1 MPVKLTKEEILTALK
16 EGRVSYRP
24 IGKARVSPFEARK
37 HVLKVADKIER
48 GEFSEVDLS
57 IAFDRRDEQ
66 NQQKITSH
74 KSTAIGVSNQNQH
87 Q

>member
-24 IGKARVSPFEARK
+24 IGGVRVSPFKARE
-37 HVLKVADKIER
+37 HLLKVADKMER
-48 GEFSEVDLS
+48 GELPEVDLS
-57 IAFDRRDEQ
+57 IAFDRRDTRKPQ
-66 NQQKITSH
+66 MITTH
-74 KSTAIGVSNQNQH
+74 KSEVRMVSNQNQR

>member
-24 IGKARVSPFEARK
+24 IGEARVSPFEARE
-37 HVLKVADKIER
+37 HLLKVADKIER

-57 IAFDRRDEQ
+57 IAFDRRDTQ
-66 NQQKITSH
+66 KPQKITTQ
-74 KSTAIGVSNQNQH
+74 KPKEKAISNQNQH

>member
-24 IGKARVSPFEARK
+24 IGKARVSPFEARE
-37 HVLKVADKIER
+37 HLLKVTDKIER

-57 IAFDRRDEQ
+57 TAFDRRDTPKPQ
-66 NQQKITSH
+66 MITTH
-74 KSTAIGVSNQNQH
+74 KSNAKTLSKQNQH

>member
-24 IGKARVSPFEARK
+24 IGEARMSPFKAREY
-37 HVLKVADKIER
+37 VLKVVDKIER

-57 IAFDRRDEQ
+57 IAFDRRDTPKPQ
-66 NQQKITSH
+66 MITTH
-74 KSTAIGVSNQNQH
+74 KSNVKTLSKQNQH